1 MVRVSACFTQHETRN
16 TFHDEDFM
24 YKILVSD
31 KLGQVGLDRL
41 KAADDV
47 QVDVKLGLPKDEL
60 LQIVADYDAMVV
72 RSETKVDADV
82 LAAATNLKVV
92 GRAGMGVDNI
102 DVKAATRRGIIVMN
116 TPGAN
121 SIATAEQTMA
131 LMLAV
136 SRHTAP
142 AHASLKAGEWNRNKY
157 VGTELYG
164 KTLGVIGFG
173 RIGRLVAKRAQSF
186 GMEILA
192 FDPFVSESVARDL
205 GVTLVD
211 LDDLYAQADY
221 ITLHTAMTP
230 ETAKMINADALA
242 QMKKGVVIVNVA
254 RGKLIDEAAL
264 ADALKS
270 GQVKAAAIDVFSTEP
285 PAPDNPILGLPNVLH
300 TPHLGASS
308 EESQRAVA
316 TEIAD
321 QILNAL
327 RGKDYRNSVNLAFE
341 EGIDFAA
348 ARPYMQLAEKLGTIQ
363 AALAPSPLKKV
374 ELEVRGEVDRLVR
387 PIAAALLKG
396 LISYQSDEAVNL
408 INAPLLAEDRGLSIT
423 QSRGFAITDYNNLI
437 SCKVS
442 WDGGERTLS
451 GVLFGGSEPRI
462 VQVDGFLLEAKP
474 QGVLLVLANQD
485 VPGVIGQVGTIL
497 SAYNVNIG
505 EWRMGRLE
513 PGSGALSFINLDS
526 IPPHPVLDALSKIP
540 AVTQVTLVD
549 LK

>member
-1 MVRVSACFTQHETRN
+1 MCIR
-16 TFHDEDFM
+16 
-24 YKILVSD
+24 
-31 KLGQVGLDRL
+31 DR
-41 KAADDV
+41 
-47 QVDVKLGLPKDEL
+47 
-60 LQIVADYDAMVV
+60 
-72 RSETKVDADV
+72 
-82 LAAATNLKVV
+82 
-92 GRAGMGVDNI
+92 
-102 DVKAATRRGIIVMN
+102 
-116 TPGAN
+116 
-121 SIATAEQTMA
+121 
-131 LMLAV
+131 
-136 SRHTAP
+136 
-142 AHASLKAGEWNRNKY
+142 
-157 VGTELYG
+157 
-164 KTLGVIGFG
+164 
-173 RIGRLVAKRAQSF
+173 
-186 GMEILA
+186 
-192 FDPFVSESVARDL
+192 
-205 GVTLVD
+205 
-211 LDDLYAQADY
+211 
-221 ITLHTAMTP
+221 
-230 ETAKMINADALA
+230 
-242 QMKKGVVIVNVA
+242 
-254 RGKLIDEAAL
+254 
-264 ADALKS
+264 
-270 GQVKAAAIDVFSTEP
+270 
-285 PAPDNPILGLPNVLH
+285 
-300 TPHLGASS
+300 
-308 EESQRAVA
+308 
-316 TEIAD
+316 
-321 QILNAL
+321 
-327 RGKDYRNSVNLAFE
+327 DYRNSVNLAFE

-348 ARPYMQLAEKLGTIQ
+348 ARPYMQLAERLGMIQ

-526 IPPHPVLDALSKIP
+526 IPPHPVLEALSKIP